1 MFPAVLNTS
10 LTLPLAV
17 GINMLQQR

>member
-10 LTLPLAV
+10 LTLPLTSDVSMAK
-17 GINMLQQR
+17 QR